1 MKEESKY
8 RRPDGFQS
16 IEDKIR
22 FVASKMKCVQY
33 IFENWQTAN
42 VKLDS
47 TALPAMLNVLPAS
60 GVMKFGQ
67 QQIKDYPNCLF
78 AFMDKVDFDFEGEE
92 SDSVVERCK
101 AYAQEFIMRIN
112 KSGLFEPVYGE
123 IPYSIFYDKLDVNVA
138 GITIEVQ
145 LKEVKG
151 LVICPTKNI
160 EEVIYGNDSN
170 PCGCTENSR

>member
-1 MKEESKY
+1 MKEEIKY

-22 FVASKMKCVQY
+22 LVASEMKCVQY

-47 TALPAMLNVLPAS
+47 MALPAMLNVLPAS

-78 AFMDKVDFDFEGEE
+78 AFMDKVDLDFDGEE
-92 SDSVVERCK
+92 ANVVVERCK
-101 AYAQEFIMRIN
+101 AYAQEFIMRVN

-123 IPYSIFYDKLDVNVA
+123 IPYSIFYDRLDVNVA
-138 GITIEVQ
+138 GVTIEVQ
-145 LKEVKG
+145 LKETKG
-151 LVICPTKNI
+151 LVLCPSKSI

-170 PCGCTENSR
+170 PCGCTENTR

>member
-1 MKEESKY
+1 MKEDYVNIINEEKEMKEESKY

-22 FVASKMKCVQY
+22 LVASEMKCVQY

-67 QQIKDYPNCLF
+67 QQIKDYPNSLF
-78 AFMDKVDFDFEGEE
+78 ASWTRLIWISM
-92 SDSVVERCK
+92 
-101 AYAQEFIMRIN
+101 
-112 KSGLFEPVYGE
+112 
-123 IPYSIFYDKLDVNVA
+123 
-138 GITIEVQ
+138 
-145 LKEVKG
+145 VKKQMSWWNDARH
-151 LVICPTKNI
+151 TRKNL
-160 EEVIYGNDSN
+160 
-170 PCGCTENSR
+170 